1 MLGDACA
8 QSGAER
14 AARCV
19 DPQSL
24 TVDREAD
31 IETAKLLVQSGGVY
45 NSISSRS
52 SGLDLFAPS

>member
-8 QSGAER
+8 QSGAKR
-14 AARCV
+14 ATRCV

-24 TVDREAD
+24 TVDREAH
-31 IETAKLLVQSGGVY
+31 IETAKLLEQSGGVY

-52 SGLDLFAPS
+52 SAPDLFSQF

>member
-1 MLGDACA
+1 MLGDTCA

-24 TVDREAD
+24 TVDREAH
-31 IETAKLLVQSGGVY
+31 IETAKLLEQSGGVY

>member
-8 QSGAER
+8 QSGTER
-14 AARCV
+14 TAGRIDTEVLAI
-19 DPQSL
+19 
-24 TVDREAD
+24 DREAH
-31 IETAKLLVQSGGVY
+31 IETTKLLKQSGGVY